1 MARLH
6 HRIFALVG
14 ALLFLGSTVAIT
26 AGILW
31 QMHQDN
37 QTKQQTSQTNQGA
50 TLEGSTLQNFTP
62 INKIDQLQVVDLQQG
77 TGEVVKVG
85 ATVTAH
91 YTGAIA
97 STGII
102 FQSSHDGQNQPI
114 PFKLIKVKDSPD
126 GRGVID
132 GWVDGVAGMKVGGTR
147 RLLIPASLAYGD
159 QSPAPNIPA
168 NSDLVFDIEL
178 VAVQN
183 P

>member
-37 QTKQQTSQTNQGA
+37 QTTQPTSQTNQGA
-50 TLEGSTLQNFTP
+50 KLEGTKLQNFTP
-62 INKIDQLQVVDLQQG
+62 ISKIDQLQIVDLKPG
-77 TGEVVKVG
+77 DGEVVKDG

-97 STGII
+97 STGVI
-102 FQSSHDGQNQPI
+102 FQSSHDGSNQPVEF
-114 PFKLIKVKDSPD
+114 PLS
-126 GRGVID
+126 GVIK
-132 GWVDGVAGMKVGGTR
+132 GWTQGVPGMKVGGAR
-147 RLLIPASLAYGD
+147 RLLIPATLAYGD

-168 NSDLVFDIEL
+168 NSDLVFDIEI
-178 VAVQN
+178 VSVKN